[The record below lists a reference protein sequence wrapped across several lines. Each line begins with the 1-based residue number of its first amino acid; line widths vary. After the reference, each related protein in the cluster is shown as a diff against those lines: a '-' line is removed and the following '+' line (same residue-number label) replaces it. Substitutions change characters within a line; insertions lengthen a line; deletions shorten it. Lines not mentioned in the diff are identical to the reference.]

1 MEVVSKYFHKQK
13 QRTINVKKVVVS
25 DKVSFNNGKDWRY
38 IAAYQVDGET
48 IIPLFINT
56 LKNILNYGVS
66 QYQRAWLTQCSLM
79 FLKPQSGVH
88 QYKCFIR
95 HAL

>member
-13 QRTINVKKVVVS
+13 QRTINVKKIVVS

-38 IAAYQVDGET
+38 IAAYRVDGET

-66 QYQRAWLTQCSLM
+66 Q
-79 FLKPQSGVH
+79 
-88 QYKCFIR
+88 
-95 HAL
+95 

>member
-13 QRTINVKKVVVS
+13 QRTINAKKVVVS

-38 IAAYQVDGET
+38 IAAYRVDGET

-56 LKNILNYGVS
+56 LKNILNYSVS
-66 QYQRAWLTQCSLM
+66 Q
-79 FLKPQSGVH
+79 
-88 QYKCFIR
+88 
-95 HAL
+95 